1 MIAYAFE
8 SASRNLLTGFALLI
22 AADATAATF
31 TPLGDLAG
39 GRFVSDA
46 SAVSADG
53 TTVVGWSESSDGEVA
68 VRWRAGTGLQAL
80 PWLRDELRYARANAV
95 SNDGSV
101 VTGLS
106 GQFMPSARV
115 GSAGGAS
122 AAEVYE
128 AVRWTGSDAAVEGL
142 GLHPDPQPSNDPLSN
157 TQGLGLSGDGATVV
171 GWNFPTGGFRWTEAG
186 GFESLFSPTG
196 PSLDLVSDLTP
207 NGITIV
213 GQGTTDDPAFTAPRQ
228 VSRALLAFRQVGD
241 AAPEFLGTL
250 EGGLLSSASAISRDG
265 TTIVG
270 DSGTSG
276 GGAAFRW
283 TEAEGMVALEDAFGA
298 VVGGAARDVS
308 ADGSVIVGTTGDGA
322 AAQAFVWTAATG
334 ARALSVLLQNA
345 GLDLSGWQL
354 RAANGLSAD
363 GRVIVGGGINPN
375 GDYEGFVVVIPEP
388 GTSLLLGLG
397 LAMLAARRR

>member
-1 MIAYAFE
+1 MIAHAFE
-8 SASRNLLTGFALLI
+8 SASRNLLTGLLVLI
-22 AADATAATF
+22 AADAAAATF

-46 SAVSADG
+46 AAVSADG

-68 VRWRAGTGLQAL
+68 VRWQAGTGLQAL
-80 PWLRDELRYARANAV
+80 PWLRDELPYARANAV
-95 SNDGSV
+95 SDDGSV

-106 GQFMPSARV
+106 GQFMAS
-115 GSAGGAS
+115 GGTNPV
-122 AAEVYE
+122 EVYE
-128 AVRWTGSDAAVEGL
+128 AVRWTDSGAAVEGL
-142 GLHPDPQPSNDPLSN
+142 GLYPDPQPSNDPLSN

-196 PSLDLVSDLTP
+196 PSLDLVSDVTP

-213 GQGTTDDPAFTAPRQ
+213 GQATTDDPAFTAPRQ
-228 VSRALLAFRQVGD
+228 VSRAVLAFRQVGD
-241 AAPEFLGTL
+241 GAPEFLGTL
-250 EGGLLSSASAISRDG
+250 EGGLSSSASAISRDG

-270 DSGTSG
+270 SSGTSN

-283 TEAEGMVALEDAFGA
+283 TEAEGLVALEDVLGA
-298 VVGGAARDVS
+298 VVGGAALDVS
-308 ADGSVIVGTTGDGA
+308 ADGSVIVGTTGAGA
-322 AAQAFVWTAATG
+322 AAQAFVWTEATG
-334 ARALSVLLQNA
+334 ARALAVLLQNA

-354 RAANGLSAD
+354 RTANGISAD

-375 GDYEGFVVVIPEP
+375 GDYEGFVAVIPEP
-388 GTSLLLGLG
+388 GTSVLLGLG
-397 LAMLAARRR
+397 LAMLTVRRR